1 MDEILIKVGTAL
13 LSEYGAIALL
23 LLAGLIYQTR
33 ELKYSRRNND
43 TLHGQILELATKQI
57 TAMKEFQT
65 TLDKVLAIAQSR
77 RPNGN

>member
-1 MDEILIKVGTAL
+1 MDEIFIKVSQAL
-13 LSEYGAIALL
+13 VSEYGAITLL
-23 LLAGLIYQTR
+23 LLVGLIYQTR
-33 ELKYSRRNND
+33 ELKFSRKNND

-77 RPNGN
+77 RSNGN